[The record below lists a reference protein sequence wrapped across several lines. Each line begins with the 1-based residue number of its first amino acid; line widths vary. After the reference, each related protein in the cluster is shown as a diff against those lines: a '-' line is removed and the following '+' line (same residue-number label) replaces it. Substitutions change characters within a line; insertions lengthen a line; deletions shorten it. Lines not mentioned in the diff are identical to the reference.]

1 MAGNIPTEKVA
12 QSMRQDVRLVGGV
25 GNMPAGEEVDR
36 SMVVDVGLDG
46 SGDNMPAGEEVDQ
59 GVGHDVGLVGRD
71 GNLLVRRM
79 GQEDRVRDGEG
90 DEGGNSPSVEMG
102 DNRDSEFD
110 DLVEK
115 KEDPLGVEVDKEIV
129 TNNML
134 TRLREVDQT
143 TLGQLLHGLEVS
155 SVEMAENIRD
165 KTSVLQPRL
174 EVETET
180 DEVDPVYRMG
190 IAPVRCEV
198 GVKVYCENK
207 YNFAK
212 IKSN

>member
-25 GNMPAGEEVDR
+25 GNMLAGEEVDR

-129 TNNML
+129 TNNVL
-134 TRLREVDQT
+134 NRLEEVDQT
-143 TLGQLLHGLEVS
+143 TCDHGRRWGNLGYVGPALTRSGGVVCGDGGGHQGQDVCSAAQARDGNGDRRGGPGLQDGDCACQV
-155 SVEMAENIRD
+155 
-165 KTSVLQPRL
+165 
-174 EVETET
+174 
-180 DEVDPVYRMG
+180 
-190 IAPVRCEV
+190 
-198 GVKVYCENK
+198 
-207 YNFAK
+207 
-212 IKSN
+212 